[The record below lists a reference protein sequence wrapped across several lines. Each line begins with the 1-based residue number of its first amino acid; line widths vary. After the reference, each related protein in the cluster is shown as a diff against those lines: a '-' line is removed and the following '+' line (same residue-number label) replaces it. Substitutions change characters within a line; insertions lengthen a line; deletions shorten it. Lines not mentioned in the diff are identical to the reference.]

1 MSRPHLLLALAL
13 GLPGLGL
20 AAEPTKAA
28 PSPAPT
34 PATAGKPAPAPKE
47 NDTDAEI
54 ILLTG
59 LPAGKA
65 PEAVSSYAR
74 KTYVRAEL
82 VKDPLL
88 RQFVQLA
95 LSKIEDQP
103 DKALQIRQEHLSK
116 LADFFLD
123 RAMEAQAADK
133 PSETLRLAEIAVRC
147 NPANPKAKLFYAN
160 FLHGKMGRTDDAIQ
174 TMRHGLEFLDVN
186 DKLGRDYL
194 ERYFQFLQLRERDAE
209 VIDQGLKLLRVGKDL
224 PQGTREAIAMATATS
239 QYWTGK
245 YPECVKTITINSLD
259 SLPNGLLL
267 KAKALFDGGK
277 TQEGL
282 SLLETK
288 GAAIK
293 DYTPRDAILSQ
304 QSRFHVL
311 LGQTRMALSVNE
323 DRISLNEKA
332 PFPHIQRLQLLDKL
346 GLKDEYEKELMTIK
360 TKFENNSAAMIALAN
375 FAAEKGYDG
384 LTAALTGVAA
394 ARGFESATFAALHL
408 EALLNAGL
416 PDQVIAQ
423 HQQVSAADPAFFQS
437 NRPLIQAI
445 LGIAHYARNKPDEP
459 TAKRERDIGDR
470 YLAEFL
476 KSKDLGPEAYR
487 SVGRHLRTIRASE
500 AAVRIL
506 EAGVQV
512 HPNHSQLR
520 ADYVRARLLAG
531 LTDAYGTRKS
541 MLEELEYLQTL
552 RRPSPLVWQ
561 EALSWLRSE
570 AKLTAAQSR
579 QLEASLLPLIRPGLD
594 AAALEGR

>member
-13 GLPGLGL
+13 GLPGLSW
-20 AAEPTKAA
+20 AAEPAKPGPTPSPADKAA
-28 PSPAPT
+28 PAS
-34 PATAGKPAPAPKE
+34 KE

-65 PEAVSSYAR
+65 PEVVSSYAR
-74 KTYVRAEL
+74 KTYLRAEL

-103 DKALQIRQEHLSK
+103 EKALQIRQEHLSK

-133 PSETLRLAEIAVRC
+133 PNETLRLVEIAVRC
-147 NPANPKAKLFYAN
+147 NPANSKAKLFYAN

-174 TMRHGLEFLDVN
+174 TMRHGLEFLDIN

-224 PQGTREAIAMATATS
+224 PQATREAIALATATS

-245 YPECVKTITINSLD
+245 YPDCVKTITINGLD

-282 SLLETK
+282 ALLETK
-288 GAAIK
+288 GSSIK
-293 DYTPRDAILSQ
+293 EYTPRDAILSQ
-304 QSRFHVL
+304 QSRFHLL

-346 GLKDEYEKELMTIK
+346 GLKEEYEKELMTIK
-360 TKFENNSAAMIALAN
+360 NKFEANSAAMIALAN

-384 LTAALTGVAA
+384 LTAALTSVAA

-423 HQQVSAADPAFFQS
+423 HQQVSAADPAFFHS
-437 NRPLIQAI
+437 NRPLIQAL
-445 LGIAHYARNKPDEP
+445 LGIAHYARNKPDEA

-487 SVGRHLRTIRASE
+487 SVGRHLRAIRASD

-512 HPNHSQLR
+512 HPNQSQLR

-570 AKLTAAQSR
+570 AKLTPAQTR
-579 QLEASLLPLIRPGLD
+579 QLEASLLTLIRPDLD
-594 AAALEGR
+594 TAALEGR